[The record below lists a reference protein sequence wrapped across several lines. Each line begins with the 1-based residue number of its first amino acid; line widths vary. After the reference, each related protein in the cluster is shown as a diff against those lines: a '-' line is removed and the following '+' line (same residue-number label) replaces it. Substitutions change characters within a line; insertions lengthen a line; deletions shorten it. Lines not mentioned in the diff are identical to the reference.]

1 MDSREKIRRIMLFH
15 KVKTRH
21 RWSNADLSGASAM
34 APEEINKKV
43 GLPPE
48 HGFGRQL
55 KRMASVNASVRGVR
69 GIALGSI
76 DGEWKILPLR
86 DFLIAK
92 KWGRRV
98 KVFEVANTLEELLRR
113 LEWVHKFLRR
123 VKIVV

>member
-1 MDSREKIRRIMLFH
+1 MESREKIRRIMLFH

-21 RWSNADLSGASAM
+21 KWSNVDLSSASAM
-34 APEEINKKV
+34 TPKEINEKV
-43 GLPPE
+43 GLPPR

-55 KRMASVNASVRGVR
+55 KRIASINASVRDVR

-76 DGEWKILPLR
+76 DGEWKVLPLR
-86 DFLIAK
+86 DFVIAK

-113 LEWVHKFLRR
+113 LGWVYKFFRR
-123 VKIVV
+123 VRIVV